1 MGDWEDK
8 ESAQNIGY
16 YHGKIS
22 YNKFLNPRSSMSKQR
37 KDDMVKKD
45 KKSEAVNTFP
55 CVGCVSP
62 PENIPVMG
70 DSNRVGSNSVKGE
83 FANESPR
90 RFDAISEYW
99 RHLDFRK
106 DEDKH
111 LWRKQ
116 YLQKSFYLVGFALYF
131 SFFILMM
138 VGVGLMDL
146 GTTVIV
152 TLLGSTVAE
161 VIGIL
166 LVAFNWL
173 YPNTPKDMKEVKK

>member
-1 MGDWEDK
+1 MTNNEKNTAKEDS
-8 ESAQNIGY
+8 ESG
-16 YHGKIS
+16 
-22 YNKFLNPRSSMSKQR
+22 
-37 KDDMVKKD
+37 
-45 KKSEAVNTFP
+45 AVNAFP
-55 CVGCVSP
+55 SEECARSTD
-62 PENIPVMG
+62 
-70 DSNRVGSNSVKGE
+70 DSDCDGGSNQVKGV
-83 FANESPR
+83 FANKSPR
-90 RFDAISEYW
+90 EFDSIGEYW
-99 RHLDFRK
+99 RLLDFRK

-138 VGVGLMDL
+138 VGVGMVDL
-146 GTTVIV
+146 STTVIV

-173 YPNTPKDMKEVKK
+173 YPNTPKGAKEIEK

>member
-1 MGDWEDK
+1 MTVVKALWGKRHSGVSMPLHIFSKKVSMGSMSEQKEGSIKDDK
-8 ESAQNIGY
+8 ESG
-16 YHGKIS
+16 
-22 YNKFLNPRSSMSKQR
+22 M
-37 KDDMVKKD
+37 
-45 KKSEAVNTFP
+45 VNTFTYTE
-55 CVGCVSP
+55 CASP
-62 PENIPVMG
+62 PEISTIGGDPNPV
-70 DSNRVGSNSVKGE
+70 DSNLAKGG
-83 FANESPR
+83 FANKSPR
-90 RFDAISEYW
+90 EFDAISEYW
-99 RHLDFRK
+99 RYFDFRK

-138 VGVGLMDL
+138 VGVGLVDL

-173 YPNTPKDMKEVKK
+173 YPNAPKDAKEDAK